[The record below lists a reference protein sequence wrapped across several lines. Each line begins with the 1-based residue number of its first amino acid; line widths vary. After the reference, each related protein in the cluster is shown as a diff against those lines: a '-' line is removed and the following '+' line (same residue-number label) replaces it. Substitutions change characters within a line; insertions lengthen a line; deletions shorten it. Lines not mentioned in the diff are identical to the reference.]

1 LSNRVYYYV
10 RIKCLGECGWY
21 EARSLRNEGGAGDTA
36 PALPETDSMYI
47 QTDKLQKSDGQN
59 RYVTPNGIRGDLV

>member
-1 LSNRVYYYV
+1 MKRGPSETRAVLETPHP
-10 RIKCLGECGWY
+10 L
-21 EARSLRNEGGAGDTA
+21 
-36 PALPETDSMYI
+36 LPETDSMYI